1 MRLEEPID
9 CRAAGM
15 DSVWAVGDCQ
25 AAGLAELGSRG
36 CAIVERLALRNWAIV
51 KRLAIVKRQWAIVK
65 VESSSWQAEDV
76 ATKSLCHHRRY
87 YFGHTVWLKT

>member
-1 MRLEEPID
+1 
-9 CRAAGM
+9 M

-76 ATKSLCHHRRY
+76 ATKSHRMFIIPDSVAICSASRKTEAI
-87 YFGHTVWLKT
+87 FGGLGQ